1 MKHDRCDFLIIGA
14 GTAGCVLANRL
25 SADPRARVT
34 VIEAGRSDRDLL
46 LHVPGA
52 SIRNSTTPKFNWSF
66 LTEPVEAL
74 DHRQLFWAQGKVLGG
89 SSAINGMIYA
99 RGHPL
104 DYDAWAR
111 LGCPGWGFEDLL
123 PYFRRSE
130 TNERGESHLHGGSGP
145 VRVSRGR
152 PDLAICQRFLD
163 AAAEEGFPVLDDLN
177 TPAPDGFGHY
187 DCTIGRG
194 RRASSASAYLAPVAG
209 RPNLTVHLN
218 TLATRLIFENS
229 RAVGAQVICEG
240 RLVTLRAEREVLL
253 CGGAVN
259 SPQLLM
265 LSGIGPAQHL
275 GGFGIPVRV
284 DLPAVGG
291 NLQNHV
297 SYRMQFAV
305 SEPIT
310 AYKYVRPLG
319 ALRAGVEYLV
329 RRRGVLSQSIVPTG
343 GFFRTDEHLE
353 APDVQVQLGVGLIG
367 RVGGSVLARLPREHG
382 FSLGVNQGSPHSRGE
397 VRLRSGDPTAPPV
410 IDPRYLS
417 DPRDA
422 EILAQGVERMRA
434 LSRRPSLARVI
445 SREIDP
451 GSEVTDRA
459 SLIASMRHKTGTAFH
474 PVGTC
479 RMGSDAASV
488 VDLLLRVRGV
498 EGLRVADASVIPA
511 LMNANTNAAALAIG
525 ERAAAMILGR

>member
-1 MKHDRCDFLIIGA
+1 MAPEVCDVLIIGA

-25 SADPRARVT
+25 SADPDTRVI
-34 VIEAGRSDRDLL
+34 VAEAGRSDRDLL

-52 SIRNSTTPKFNWSF
+52 SIRNSTTPKFNWGF
-66 LTEPVEAL
+66 VTEPEAAL
-74 DHRQLFWAQGKVLGG
+74 DNRQLFWAQGKVLGG

-104 DYDAWAR
+104 DYDRWVQ
-111 LGCPGWGFEDLL
+111 LGCAGWGYDDLL
-123 PYFRRSE
+123 PFFRRAE
-130 TNERGESHLHGGSGP
+130 RNERGAGPLHGGDGP
-145 VRVSRGR
+145 VQVSRGR
-152 PDLAICQRFLD
+152 PDLAICQRFLN

-177 TPAPDGFGHY
+177 TPAPEGFGHY
-187 DCTIGRG
+187 DTTVGRG
-194 RRASSASAYLAPVAG
+194 RRSSSASAYLNPVRG
-209 RPNLTVHLN
+209 RPNLRVWLHS
-218 TLATRLIFENS
+218 LAARLIIEGS
-229 RAVGAQVICEG
+229 RVVGAELIREG
-240 RLVTLRAEREVLL
+240 RRVTVRAEREVLL

-265 LSGIGPAQHL
+265 LSGIGPADHL
-275 GGFGIPVRV
+275 DAMGIPVRV
-284 DLPAVGG
+284 DLPAVGE

-310 AYKYVRPLG
+310 AYKYVRPAG
-319 ALRAGVEYLV
+319 ALRAGAEYLL

-343 GFFRTDEHLE
+343 GFFRTDPSLD

-382 FSLGVNQGSPHSRGE
+382 FSLGVNQGSPYSRGT
-397 VRLRSGDPTAPPV
+397 VRLRSADPTVPPA
-410 IDPRYLS
+410 IAPRYFS
-417 DPRDA
+417 NPRD
-422 EILAQGVERMRA
+422 LDVLVLGVERMRA
-434 LSRRPSLARVI
+434 LARRPSLARVI

-451 GSEVTDRA
+451 SPDIADRA
-459 SLIASMRHKTGTAFH
+459 ALRASARTRAGTAFH

-479 RMGSDAASV
+479 RMGADAESV
-488 VDLLLRVRGV
+488 VDLQLRVRGV

-511 LMNANTNAAALAIG
+511 LMNANTNAAALMIG
-525 ERAAAMILGR
+525 ERAAALALEG